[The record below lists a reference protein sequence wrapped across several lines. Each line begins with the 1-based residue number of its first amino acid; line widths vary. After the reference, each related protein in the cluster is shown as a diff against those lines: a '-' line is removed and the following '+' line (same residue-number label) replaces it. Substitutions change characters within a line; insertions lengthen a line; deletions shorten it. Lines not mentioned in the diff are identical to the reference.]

1 MSLEFLDIGVVKD
14 GDEISVVQFECMA
27 CGHCLDIVRI
37 EKTEA
42 IDSTRTA
49 RICETKCSCGK
60 HSGFNFFSV
69 GEGQSATDAAK
80 RSERQEDLCA
90 ALAENLRHPTIKTR
104 RIIQFL
110 MTGRNLRLRFGIE
123 RGPRR

>member
-1 MSLEFLDIGVVKD
+1 MSLEFLDIGAVKD
-14 GDEISVVQFECMA
+14 GDEISVVQFECVA

-42 IDSTRTA
+42 IDGTRTV

-60 HSGFNFFSV
+60 HSGFNSFSV
-69 GEGQSATDAAK
+69 GEGQSATQAGE

-90 ALAENLRHPTIKTR
+90 AIAENLRHATIKTR
-104 RIIQFL
+104 RMIQFL
-110 MTGRNLRLRFGIE
+110 MTGRNLKLRF
-123 RGPRR
+123 